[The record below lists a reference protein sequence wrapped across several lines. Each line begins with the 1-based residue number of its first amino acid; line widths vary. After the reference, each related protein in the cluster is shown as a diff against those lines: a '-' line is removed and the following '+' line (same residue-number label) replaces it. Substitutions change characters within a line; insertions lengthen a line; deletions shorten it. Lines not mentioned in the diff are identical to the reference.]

1 MHRCFNLFLEH
12 LSVLVK
18 SSLTEVL
25 CTLLH
30 LNYARRIVEA
40 LGHDCAILNRDSKV
54 IELLLLL
61 FLQFHLYQSGF
72 VFILRQYYVVPFVL
86 ELGNLRIVRRL
97 ERLHLRF
104 LQHRKKEFELV

>member
-1 MHRCFNLFLEH
+1 MHRCFYLFLEH

-25 CTLLH
+25 GTLLH
-30 LNYARRIVEA
+30 LDYARRIVEA
-40 LGHDCAILNRDSKV
+40 LGHYCAILNRDSEV

-61 FLQFHLYQSGF
+61 FLQLHLYQSGL

-86 ELGNLRIVRRL
+86 ELSNLRIVRRL
-97 ERLHLRF
+97 KRLHLCF
-104 LQHRKKEFELV
+104 LQNRKRNSN